1 MIITHAVFITLT
13 PGLGRYGDPNDS
25 AAAGHSARRHRPDPG
40 CSGRRRRS
48 STADCRHQVRTRVDI
63 CECHES
69 WEPTE
74 RVYLHF
80 LMPGDRDAI
89 SFLREI
95 NSFFKILG
103 NIFWLIYN
111 CIYTAQFIIH
121 FKLHF
126 QDFFYKKITKLL
138 VQI

>member
-1 MIITHAVFITLT
+1 MAQHVAG
-13 PGLGRYGDPNDS
+13 PGRGFEAAPGD
-25 AAAGHSARRHRPDPG
+25 AA
-40 CSGRRRRS
+40 
-48 STADCRHQVRTRVDI
+48 HQVQAEAAQAGPHQGVHFDQFCVWAETI
-63 CECHES
+63 PKNTALKK

-80 LMPGDRDAI
+80 LMPGNRDAI

-95 NSFFKILG
+95 NSFFSILG
-103 NIFWLIYN
+103 NIFWLICN
-111 CIYTAQFIIH
+111 CIYSAQFIIH